1 MGPEGGRPGRSTQAV
16 NSIIMSGFAPKQNAF
31 KFKITP
37 HKSINPSFLAGIWAP
52 WPTGPYAEAHLS
64 TMVNPAL
71 LGDTVILYESE
82 YQEN

>member
-1 MGPEGGRPGRSTQAV
+1 MGPEGGKLGRPAQAV
-16 NSIIMSGFAPKQNAF
+16 NSIIMSGIAPKQNAF
-31 KFKITP
+31 KFKI
-37 HKSINPSFLAGIWAP
+37 HHISINPSFLAGRWAP
-52 WPTGPYAEAHLS
+52 WPTGPCAQAQLS